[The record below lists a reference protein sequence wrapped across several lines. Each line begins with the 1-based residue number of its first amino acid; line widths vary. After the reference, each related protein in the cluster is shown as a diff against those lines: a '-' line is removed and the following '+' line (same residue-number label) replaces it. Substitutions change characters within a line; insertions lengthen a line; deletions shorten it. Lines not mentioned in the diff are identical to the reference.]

1 MSFHRSNI
9 QLIASQVSLI
19 PEEYSARWSKDRRFQ
34 LTWKLLKIIRPSR
47 ILSSSTATS
56 SSGDATSETG
66 ASRGNNGPR
75 NRERKSNC
83 SDGSSR
89 SDSSMMQISTDIRDI
104 KSNSIAIQQVYESL
118 MKGEHVIYLLEYV
131 KNK

>member
-47 ILSSSTATS
+47 ILSSTAP
-56 SSGDATSETG
+56 SETG
-66 ASRGNNGPR
+66 VSRGNDPR
-75 NRERKSNC
+75 NREK
-83 SDGSSR
+83 SDGCSGTSS
-89 SDSSMMQISTDIRDI
+89 SIVQISTDIRDI
-104 KSNSIAIQQVYESL
+104 KSNSKAIQQVYEAL
-118 MKGEHVIYLLEYV
+118 MKGEHVTYLLEYV